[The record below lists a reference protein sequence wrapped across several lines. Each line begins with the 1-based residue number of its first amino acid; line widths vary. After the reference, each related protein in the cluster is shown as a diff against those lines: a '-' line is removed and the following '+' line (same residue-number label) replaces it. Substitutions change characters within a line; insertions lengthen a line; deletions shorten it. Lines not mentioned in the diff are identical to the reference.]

1 MRLVEPQAGIKIA
14 GRNINNLRYADDTT
28 LMTGNEEE
36 LKILLRLY
44 EESEKVG
51 LEFNIQKSKIM
62 ASEPITSWQ
71 IYGGKV
77 ETVTDFL
84 FLGSKITANGDCS
97 HGIQILAP

>member
-1 MRLVEPQAGIKIA
+1 
-14 GRNINNLRYADDTT
+14 
-28 LMTGNEEE
+28 MTGNEEE

-51 LEFNIQKSKIM
+51 LKFNIQKSKIM

-97 HGIQILAP
+97 HEIQILAP